1 MTILQAVI
9 LGIIQGLTE
18 FLPISS
24 SAHLV
29 IAPYLFGWTF
39 PEDQIFVFDVLVQMG
54 TLLAVIV
61 YFWKDLVNIATG
73 FVKGIISRK
82 PFQTIEARMGWLI
95 ILASIPGGLAGV
107 LIKPVVEAAF
117 SNPVVVGVLLFGTAI
132 LLLAGELI
140 GKRERRLESI
150 TWLDALLIGI
160 GQAVAIFPGISRSG
174 STISVGL
181 MRGLRR
187 TDAARFSFL
196 MSIPIMLA
204 AGLYSMLDL
213 KECCRFD
220 RFSTRYFDRGSSGC
234 HRWLPLHPMA
244 VKFLEQP
251 FAFGICHLLFR
262 PGSFGSDC
270 CLFPLNSAFGL
281 GCLSCC

>member
-1 MTILQAVI
+1 MTILHAII

-29 IAPYLFGWTF
+29 IAPYLFGWVF

-54 TLLAVIV
+54 TLVAVIV
-61 YFWKDLVNIATG
+61 FFWKDLIYITVG
-73 FVKGIISRK
+73 FFKGIISKK
-82 PFQTIEARMGWLI
+82 PFETNEARMGWFI

-107 LIKPVVEAAF
+107 LIKPYVEAAF
-117 SNPVVVGVLLFGTAI
+117 NSPVAVGVLLIGTAI

-140 GKRERRLESI
+140 GKRERSLTSI

-160 GQAVAIFPGISRSG
+160 GQAVSIFPGISRSG

-187 TDAARFSFL
+187 QDAARFSFL

-213 KECCRFD
+213 KDVAGLTTFLPVILVGVVVAAIVGYL
-220 RFSTRYFDRGSSGC
+220 SI
-234 HRWLPLHPMA
+234 RWLLN
-244 VKFLEQP
+244 F
-251 FAFGICHLLFR
+251 
-262 PGSFGSDC
+262 
-270 CLFPLNSAFGL
+270 LNSRSLSAFATYCAAL
-281 GCLSCC
+281 GALVLIVANFR